1 VRRLIFVRGFNEFRY
16 YYTLQQKLL
25 NCNTLY
31 KMGMFYGLGLKD
43 RSRVVGLTGG
53 IATGK
58 TTVAVY
64 LASHYGLTILDADLY
79 AREAVSLGSQGLQ
92 DIVERYGPGILRL
105 DQGLDRSQLAQ
116 IMFQSADEKQWIE
129 SLIHPYVRDRLS
141 ASVLALHHQPLIV
154 MDIPLLF
161 EASMTDL
168 VTEIWVVSC
177 QPKQQLERLMA
188 RNHLTQSEAQTRID
202 SQMPL
207 QEKCDRADIVLE
219 NSGTLEALYAQ
230 VDQAVHFGNIGAED
244 LAPLGEDGSC

>member
-1 VRRLIFVRGFNEFRY
+1 
-16 YYTLQQKLL
+16 
-25 NCNTLY
+25 
-31 KMGMFYGLGLKD
+31 MGMFYGLGLKD
-43 RSRVVGLTGG
+43 GSRVVGLTGG

-58 TTVAVY
+58 TTVSAY

-92 DIVERYGPGILRL
+92 GIVERYGPRILRL
-105 DQGLDRSQLAQ
+105 DHGLDRSQLAQ
-116 IMFQSADEKQWIE
+116 IMFQNAAERQWIE

-141 ASVLALHHQPLIV
+141 SSALALLHHQPLIV

-188 RNHLTQSEAQTRID
+188 RNHLTQPEAQSRID

-207 QEKCDRADIVLE
+207 REKCDRADIVLD
-219 NSGTLEALYAQ
+219 NSGSLEALYAQ
-230 VDQAVHFGNIGAED
+230 VDRAVQYCVVGAQG
-244 LAPLGEDGSC
+244 LAPLQDGGSC